1 MDDDMDHDVESAPTQ
16 THLFTLRIWSVEGD
30 AASQWRAR
38 LQNVQ
43 SGEVTFFKNWQ
54 EMIACLEESLNEQG
68 HFPPPG

>member
-1 MDDDMDHDVESAPTQ
+1 MSLEPEDARTQ
-16 THLFTLRIWSVEGD
+16 ARLFTLRIWSVEGD

-54 EMIACLEESLNEQG
+54 EMIACLEESLNEQE